1 MKIEDYF
8 MLKSAYHSARIEGND
23 LSWEEVVEVFL
34 KEKIKSLLPRRSKI
48 YELIETNKLTNF
60 EQIKRKF
67 LKVNERTLRYDLK
80 KLQEQGLIRKLGTT
94 RGVYYQI
101 K

>member
-1 MKIEDYF
+1 

-23 LSWEEVVEVFL
+23 LPWKEVLNNFL

-48 YELIETNKLTNF
+48 YKLIKTNKMMNF
-60 EQIKRKF
+60 NQVKRRF
-67 LKVNERTLRYDLK
+67 AKVNARTLRYDLK
-80 KLQEQGLIRKLGTT
+80 KLQDQGLIKKLGTT

-101 K
+101 RRWSI